1 MLREYE
7 AKSFRE
13 NFLRRGFD
21 DFPAELTAVRQILA
35 AVRQDGDR
43 AVRQYTLQFDG
54 AALESL
60 QVSKQEFAA
69 AEAAVEPAVREIL
82 VRAAENIRS
91 YHQRQLENS
100 WLDVR
105 PDGVALGQRVTA
117 VAKVGAYVPGGGAAY
132 PSSVLMTVIPA
143 RLAGVEEVLVVTPPK
158 ANGEINPY
166 ILVAAKIAG
175 ADAVFKCGGAQ
186 AVAALAYGTE
196 SIPQVD
202 KVVGPGNIYVTL
214 AKREVCG
221 MVGIDM
227 LAGPSEV
234 LVVADETARA
244 DFVAADLLS
253 QAEHD
258 LLSATYLVTTS
269 RRLAAEVQREL
280 ALQCAKLERREVAQQ
295 ALSKQGAL
303 VLVDSLEEAFAIV
316 NLLAPEHLELQVA
329 DPWAALGKV
338 KNAGAVF
345 LGAFTPEPVGDYWAG
360 ANHVLPT
367 AGAARFASVLS
378 VADFCKKTSVIY
390 YPPQAL
396 MQVAKEIEELARV
409 EGLQAHG
416 QAVKLRREW
425 LEKKGSDHNS

>member
-1 MLREYE
+1 MLREFD

-13 NFLRRGFD
+13 NFVRRGFQ
-21 DFPAELTAVRQILA
+21 DFHAELAVVRSILASVRQN
-35 AVRQDGDR
+35 GDKS
-43 AVRQYTLQFDG
+43 VLEYTRQFDG
-54 AALESL
+54 VVIEGLRVCED
-60 QVSKQEFAA
+60 EYAA
-69 AEAAVEPAVREIL
+69 AEAAVEPAARDSL
-82 VRAAENIRS
+82 LRAAENIRA
-91 YHQRQLENS
+91 YHRRQLENS
-100 WLDVR
+100 WLEVL
-105 PDGVALGQRVTA
+105 PDGVALGQRTVA
-117 VAKVGAYVPGGGAAY
+117 VDRAGAYVPGGGAAY

-143 RLAGVEEVLVVTPPK
+143 RIAGVGEVVVVTPPRADGK
-158 ANGEINPY
+158 INPY

-196 SIPQVD
+196 SIPRVD
-202 KVVGPGNIYVTL
+202 KIVGPGNIYVTL
-214 AKREVCG
+214 AKKEVYG
-221 MVGIDM
+221 EVGIDM

-258 LLSATYLVTTS
+258 LLAASYLITTS
-269 RRLAAEVQREL
+269 RRLAAEVQQEL
-280 ALQCAKLERREVAQQ
+280 ARQCVKLERCDVAQQ
-295 ALSKQGAL
+295 ALTKQGAL
-303 VLVDSLEEAFAIV
+303 VLVDCLEEAFALV

-345 LGAFTPEPVGDYWAG
+345 LGAYTPESVGDYWAG

-367 AGAARFASVLS
+367 VGGARFASVLS
-378 VADFCKKTSVIY
+378 VADFSKKMSLVY

-396 MQVAKEIEELARV
+396 QQVSMEIERLARI
-409 EGLQAHG
+409 EGLQAHE
-416 QAVKLRREW
+416 QAVRVRREY
-425 LEKKGSDHNS
+425 LEETGGK

>member
-1 MLREYE
+1 MLKEFD

-13 NFLRRGFD
+13 NFARRSFA
-21 DFPAELTAVRQILA
+21 DFPAELA
-35 AVRQDGDR
+35 AVREILASVRQNGDS
-43 AVRQYTLQFDG
+43 AVRQYTQQFDG
-54 AALESL
+54 AAPEGLR
-60 QVSKQEFAA
+60 VSEVEFAA
-69 AEAAVEPAVREIL
+69 AEAAVEPAAREAL
-82 VRAAENIRS
+82 LRAAENIRA
-91 YHQRQLENS
+91 YHRRQLQNS
-100 WLDVR
+100 WLEVQ
-105 PDGVALGQRVTA
+105 PDGVALGQRLTPLDS
-117 VAKVGAYVPGGGAAY
+117 VGAYVPGGGAAY
-132 PSSVLMTVIPA
+132 PSSVLMTVLPA
-143 RLAGVEEVLVVTPPK
+143 RVAGVGEVVVVTPPK
-158 ANGEINPY
+158 ADGKINPY
-166 ILVAAKIAG
+166 TLVAAKIAG

-196 SIPQVD
+196 SIPRVA
-202 KVVGPGNIYVTL
+202 KIAGPGNIYVTL
-214 AKREVCG
+214 AKREVYG
-221 MVGIDM
+221 TVGIDM

-258 LLSATYLVTTS
+258 LLAATYLITTS

-280 ALQCAKLERREVAQQ
+280 AWQCARLERCDVAEQ
-295 ALSKQGAL
+295 ALTKQGAL
-303 VLVDSLEEAFAIV
+303 VLADCLEEAFALV

-345 LGAFTPEPVGDYWAG
+345 LGAYTPEPVGDYWAG

-367 AGAARFASVLS
+367 SGAARFASVLS
-378 VADFCKKTSVIY
+378 VADFCKKMSLVY

-396 MQVAKEIEELARV
+396 LEASRDIEALARV

-416 QAVKLRREW
+416 QAVKIRREY
-425 LEKKGSDHNS
+425 LEKTGGKNYA